1 MSEGTSASAYVLH
14 PFQTLVIRFWN
25 EEDGVLEIRGL
36 EWRIGV
42 VLRVEL

>member
-14 PFQTLVIRFWN
+14 PFQTLVISEW
-25 EEDGVLEIRGL
+25 EDGVPEIGGL
-36 EWRIGV
+36 EWRIGA